1 MKTIIRILLGCAI
14 AFLCFICVNS
24 VTTPIK
30 FEKVRAEREPAVI
43 KNLVALRTAENEFR
57 MQNGRFTANLDSLI
71 LFVKTGTKKE
81 VVKEGALTDKQL
93 EEGLTELKAV
103 RMIQKAQKTGNW
115 KEVKEAGL
123 EGFKRDTISA
133 PLLSS
138 LYKGAYDEKTIEE
151 IVYVPYSNGKKYEV
165 LVNDNY
171 STAQGIRVPLV
182 EVRAAFDI
190 WMADQDAQ
198 ELVNLNDKE
207 EQLGHFAGLRFGNI
221 DEPNNNAGNWE

>member
-1 MKTIIRILLGCAI
+1 MKTIIRILLGCAVV
-14 AFLCFICVNS
+14 FLCFICVNS

>member
-1 MKTIIRILLGCAI
+1 MKTIIRILLGCAV

-133 PLLSS
+133 PLLTS

>member
-1 MKTIIRILLGCAI
+1 MKTIIRILLGCAV

-81 VVKEGALTDKQL
+81 VVQEGALTDKQL

>member
-1 MKTIIRILLGCAI
+1 MKTIIRILLGCAV

-138 LYKGAYDEKTIEE
+138 LYKGEYDEKTIEE
-151 IVYVPYSNGKKYEV
+151 IVYIPYTNGAKYEV

-182 EVRAAFDI
+182 EVRAAFKT

-198 ELVNLNDKE
+198 ELVNLIDKE

>member
-93 EEGLTELKAV
+93 EDGLTELKAV

>member
-1 MKTIIRILLGCAI
+1 MKTIIRILLGCAV

-93 EEGLTELKAV
+93 EDGLTELKAV

-133 PLLSS
+133 PLLTS

>member
-1 MKTIIRILLGCAI
+1 MKTIIRILLGCAV

-151 IVYVPYSNGKKYEV
+151 IVYIPYSNGKKYEV

-171 STAQGIRVPLV
+171 ATAQGIRVPLV
-182 EVRAAFDI
+182 EVRASFNT

>member
-1 MKTIIRILLGCAI
+1 MKTIIRILLGCAV

-57 MQNGRFTANLDSLI
+57 MQNGRFTTNLDSLI

>member
-1 MKTIIRILLGCAI
+1 MKTITRILLGCAV

-57 MQNGRFTANLDSLI
+57 MQNGRFTTNLDSLI

>member
-1 MKTIIRILLGCAI
+1 MKTIIRILLGCAV

-57 MQNGRFTANLDSLI
+57 MQNGRFTTNLDSLI

-133 PLLSS
+133 PLLTS

-190 WMADQDAQ
+190 WMADQDPQ

>member
-1 MKTIIRILLGCAI
+1 MKTIIRILLGCAV

-93 EEGLTELKAV
+93 EDGLTELKAV
-103 RMIQKAQKTGNW
+103 RMLQKAQKTGNW

-190 WMADQDAQ
+190 WMADQDPQ

>member
-1 MKTIIRILLGCAI
+1 MKTIIRILLGCAV

-71 LFVKTGTKKE
+71 LLVKTGTKKE

>member
-57 MQNGRFTANLDSLI
+57 MQNGRFTTNLDSLI

-133 PLLSS
+133 PLLTS

>member
-1 MKTIIRILLGCAI
+1 MKTIIRILLGCAV
-14 AFLCFICVNS
+14 AFLCIICVNS

-81 VVKEGALTDKQL
+81 DVKEGALTDKQL

>member
-1 MKTIIRILLGCAI
+1 MKTIIRILLGCAV

-57 MQNGRFTANLDSLI
+57 MQNGRFTTNLDSLI

-198 ELVNLNDKE
+198 ELVNLTDKE

>member
-1 MKTIIRILLGCAI
+1 MKTIIRILLGCAV

>member
-1 MKTIIRILLGCAI
+1 MKTIIRILLGCAV

-93 EEGLTELKAV
+93 EDGLTELKAV

-151 IVYVPYSNGKKYEV
+151 IVYVPYSNGK
-165 LVNDNY
+165 
-171 STAQGIRVPLV
+171 
-182 EVRAAFDI
+182 
-190 WMADQDAQ
+190 
-198 ELVNLNDKE
+198 
-207 EQLGHFAGLRFGNI
+207 
-221 DEPNNNAGNWE
+221 

>member
-1 MKTIIRILLGCAI
+1 MKTIIRILLGCAV

-93 EEGLTELKAV
+93 EDGLTELKAV

>member
-1 MKTIIRILLGCAI
+1 MKTIIRILLGCAV

-133 PLLSS
+133 PLLTS

-190 WMADQDAQ
+190 WMADQDPQ

>member
-1 MKTIIRILLGCAI
+1 MKTIIRILLGCAV

-57 MQNGRFTANLDSLI
+57 MQNGRFTTNLDSLI

-133 PLLSS
+133 PLLTS

-171 STAQGIRVPLV
+171 STAQGIHVPLV
-182 EVRAAFDI
+182 EVRAAFDT
-190 WMADQDAQ
+190 WMADQDPQ

>member
-1 MKTIIRILLGCAI
+1 MKTIIRILLGCAV

-43 KNLVALRTAENEFR
+43 KSLVALRTAENEFR
-57 MQNGRFTANLDSLI
+57 MQNARFTANLDSLI

-93 EEGLTELKAV
+93 EDGLTELKAV

>member
-1 MKTIIRILLGCAI
+1 MKTIIRILLGCAV

-57 MQNGRFTANLDSLI
+57 MQNGRFTTNLDSLI
-71 LFVKTGTKKE
+71 LFVKTGTKTE

>member
-1 MKTIIRILLGCAI
+1 M
-14 AFLCFICVNS
+14 CFICVKS

-30 FEKVRAEREPAVI
+30 FENVRAQRETAVI

-57 MQNGRFTANLDSLI
+57 MQNGRYTTNLDSLI
-71 LFVKTGTKKE
+71 LFVKTGSKKE

-93 EEGLTELKAV
+93 EDGLTELKAV

-138 LYKGAYDEKTIEE
+138 LYKGEYDENTIEE
-151 IVYVPYSNGKKYEV
+151 IVYIPYTDKVRYTV

-171 STAQGIRVPLV
+171 STAQGIHVPLV
-182 EVRAAFDI
+182 EVQAAFDT
-190 WMADQDAQ
+190 WMGDQDKQ

-207 EQLGHFAGLRFGNI
+207 EKLGHFTGLRFGSI

>member
-1 MKTIIRILLGCAI
+1 MKTIIRILLGCAV

-93 EEGLTELKAV
+93 EDGLTELKAV

-115 KEVKEAGL
+115 KDVKEAGL

>member
-57 MQNGRFTANLDSLI
+57 MQNGRFTTNLDSLI

-171 STAQGIRVPLV
+171 STAQGIHVPLV

-190 WMADQDAQ
+190 WMADQDPQ

>member
-1 MKTIIRILLGCAI
+1 MKTIIRILLGCAV

-57 MQNGRFTANLDSLI
+57 MQNGRFTTNLDSLI

-93 EEGLTELKAV
+93 EDGLTELKAV

>member
-1 MKTIIRILLGCAI
+1 MKTIIRILLGCAV

-43 KNLVALRTAENEFR
+43 NNLVALRTAENEFR

-103 RMIQKAQKTGNW
+103 SRIQKAQKTGNW

>member
-1 MKTIIRILLGCAI
+1 MKTIIRILLGCAV

-93 EEGLTELKAV
+93 EDGLTELKAV

-198 ELVNLNDKE
+198 ELVNLNDEE

>member
-1 MKTIIRILLGCAI
+1 MKTIIRILLGCAV

-57 MQNGRFTANLDSLI
+57 MQNGRFTTNLDSLI

-133 PLLSS
+133 PLLTS
-138 LYKGAYDEKTIEE
+138 LYKGAYDEKSIEE

>member
-1 MKTIIRILLGCAI
+1 MKTIIRILLGCAV

-93 EEGLTELKAV
+93 EDGLTELKAV

-190 WMADQDAQ
+190 WMADQDPQ

>member
-1 MKTIIRILLGCAI
+1 MKTIIRILLGCAV

-93 EEGLTELKAV
+93 EDGLTELKAV

-138 LYKGAYDEKTIEE
+138 LYKGAYDDKTIEE
-151 IVYVPYSNGKKYEV
+151 IVSVPYSNAQKYEV

>member
-1 MKTIIRILLGCAI
+1 MKTIIRILLGCAV

-81 VVKEGALTDKQL
+81 VLKEGALTDKQL
-93 EEGLTELKAV
+93 EDGLTELKAV

>member
-1 MKTIIRILLGCAI
+1 MKTIIRILLGCAV

-24 VTTPIK
+24 VTTRIK

>member
-1 MKTIIRILLGCAI
+1 
-14 AFLCFICVNS
+14 
-24 VTTPIK
+24 
-30 FEKVRAEREPAVI
+30 
-43 KNLVALRTAENEFR
+43 

>member
-1 MKTIIRILLGCAI
+1 MKTIIRILLGCAV

-43 KNLVALRTAENEFR
+43 KKLVELRTAENEFR

>member
-43 KNLVALRTAENEFR
+43 KNLVALRTAENAFR
-57 MQNGRFTANLDSLI
+57 MQNGRFPANLDSLI

-93 EEGLTELKAV
+93 EDGLTELKAV

-221 DEPNNNAGNWE
+221 DEPNNKAGN

>member
-1 MKTIIRILLGCAI
+1 MKTIIRILLGCAV

-57 MQNGRFTANLDSLI
+57 MQNGRFTTNLDSLI

-171 STAQGIRVPLV
+171 STAQGIRVLLV

>member
-1 MKTIIRILLGCAI
+1 MKTIIRILLGCAV

-43 KNLVALRTAENEFR
+43 KNLVAVRTAENEFR

-93 EEGLTELKAV
+93 EDGLTELKAV

>member
-1 MKTIIRILLGCAI
+1 MKTIIRILLGCAV

-190 WMADQDAQ
+190 WMADQDPQ